1 MYSSRSRDCDGLLPA
16 SCALE
21 SVVFENCTS
30 DLEELLPMFAGSA
43 NSLRAIEVQGGGDV
57 SNRYTTPESHIL
69 MHLVAYSQIL
79 YSV

>member
-1 MYSSRSRDCDGLLPA
+1 MYSSRSRGGDGLLPA

-21 SVVFENCTS
+21 SVVFESCTS

-69 MHLVAYSQIL
+69 MDLVAYSQTL